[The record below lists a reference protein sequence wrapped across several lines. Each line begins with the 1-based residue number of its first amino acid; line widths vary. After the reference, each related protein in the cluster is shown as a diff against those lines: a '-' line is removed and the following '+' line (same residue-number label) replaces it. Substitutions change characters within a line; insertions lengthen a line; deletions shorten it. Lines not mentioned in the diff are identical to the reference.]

1 MAFHSCVST
10 GWDSLDQ
17 IIDQLR
23 RGDNVVWQVDNID
36 DYQRLVTAFVNRA
49 LANSERVVYVRF
61 ARHLPLIEERSDLVT
76 VHRLDVG
83 QGFESFSSQVHTLI
97 TREGRDIFYVFDSL
111 SDLLHVWATDL
122 MIGDFFFI
130 TCPYLFELNTVAYF
144 ALLRH
149 RHSYKA
155 VARIRETTQVLI
167 DVYNYRGQVC
177 VHPVKVQHR
186 YSPTMFFPHLA
197 SRRGTW
203 TTGTTSFSV
212 PATCTPRTPWSRKS
226 RTWSNSS
233 AACCSPA
240 TSSSSGSSA
249 NT

>member
-1 MAFHSCVST
+1 VST

-97 TREGRDIFYVFDSL
+97 TR
-111 SDLLHVWATDL
+111 
-122 MIGDFFFI
+122 
-130 TCPYLFELNTVAYF
+130 
-144 ALLRH
+144 
-149 RHSYKA
+149 
-155 VARIRETTQVLI
+155 
-167 DVYNYRGQVC
+167 
-177 VHPVKVQHR
+177 
-186 YSPTMFFPHLA
+186 
-197 SRRGTW
+197 
-203 TTGTTSFSV
+203 
-212 PATCTPRTPWSRKS
+212 
-226 RTWSNSS
+226 
-233 AACCSPA
+233 
-240 TSSSSGSSA
+240 
-249 NT
+249 

>member
-186 YSPTMFFPHLA
+186 YSPTMFFPHLKRKGLLEPVINSVDA
-197 SRRGTW
+197 TELFTHLSRHR
-203 TTGTTSFSV
+203 TGE
-212 PATCTPRTPWSRKS
+212 PPR
-226 RTWSNSS
+226 
-233 AACCSPA
+233 ACPS
-240 TSSSSGSSA
+240 T
-249 NT
+249 

>member
-83 QGFESFSSQVHTLI
+83 QGFESFSSQVHTPI
-97 TREGRDIFYVFDSL
+97 TREGR
-111 SDLLHVWATDL
+111 
-122 MIGDFFFI
+122 
-130 TCPYLFELNTVAYF
+130 
-144 ALLRH
+144 
-149 RHSYKA
+149 
-155 VARIRETTQVLI
+155 
-167 DVYNYRGQVC
+167 
-177 VHPVKVQHR
+177 
-186 YSPTMFFPHLA
+186 
-197 SRRGTW
+197 
-203 TTGTTSFSV
+203 
-212 PATCTPRTPWSRKS
+212 
-226 RTWSNSS
+226 
-233 AACCSPA
+233 A
-240 TSSSSGSSA
+240 TS
-249 NT
+249 